1 MNNVVSL
8 DQYKH
13 QQDLTKQALQEQAS
27 RLLLLMILSL
37 KPNEYLN
44 HWLRKRYLEKQNT
57 VQMLSQTDDELDRL
71 AICLIALQDVPG
83 WQRFQDFQGVDERL
97 IVSQVFKR
105 LAQQK
110 QQILKIN

>member
-37 KPNEYLN
+37 KPNEYLKS
-44 HWLRKRYLEKQNT
+44 LAEKALFRKTKHGA
-57 VQMLSQTDDELDRL
+57 D
-71 AICLIALQDVPG
+71 
-83 WQRFQDFQGVDERL
+83 
-97 IVSQVFKR
+97 
-105 LAQQK
+105 AQS
-110 QQILKIN
+110 NR